1 MSKDSYE
8 YDPAND
14 KERQEMEDTKAR
26 YKLDGCTFREISN
39 PNGKGNIV
47 VFICPEEDV
56 PFSSKASPVTPNPTI
71 PSSKSLSP
79 TPSPHPTSSGK
90 LAWGAK
96 VSGVFRDKV
105 RKIAGDL
112 GCDPNF
118 LMAAMAFETG
128 GSFSPSE
135 KNKAGSGATGL
146 IQFMPNTA
154 IGLGTTTAAL
164 AKMSAEDQLDFVA
177 KYFDRQKG
185 KLHTLEDVYMAILLP
200 TAVGKTD
207 NHVLFQKPSTAYDQN
222 KGLDLN
228 NDGQVTKAEAA
239 SKVRERLVEGM
250 KPGNVG

>member
-1 MSKDSYE
+1 MSRIRTITFAPDQMDELEREKQRRLVEGFSIKESQSADGSVTLILTPPE
-8 YDPAND
+8 AMAAIAPDVEPGKTVGSTTVSQPA
-14 KERQEMEDTKAR
+14 
-26 YKLDGCTFREISN
+26 
-39 PNGKGNIV
+39 P
-47 VFICPEEDV
+47 V
-56 PFSSKASPVTPNPTI
+56 PTGASP
-71 PSSKSLSP
+71 
-79 TPSPHPTSSGK
+79 GK

-154 IGLGTTTAAL
+154 IGMGTTTAAL

-239 SKVRERLVEGM
+239 AKVRERLVEGM